1 MKGDGS
7 CPKECRGHAGKKKGR
22 TLGRMKREK
31 IKKEMKGKKE
41 TKTEH
46 HDKFPLFVI
55 CAR

>member
-1 MKGDGS
+1 MQGAYR
-7 CPKECRGHAGKKKGR
+7 KEKGR